1 MVWWSLWVAKRREY
15 LKSRKYIATKLSVPS
30 RGAYLSNITFKR
42 LVYPN
47 PSAVLTAATESS
59 KGHAGFTDNMARKHF
74 QGHFI

>member
-1 MVWWSLWVAKRREY
+1 M
-15 LKSRKYIATKLSVPS
+15 KLSVPS